1 MILHNKSSTKHHQSQ
16 RLSEHYWR
24 VSVDAAE
31 TRARGRESQKASSQ
45 PQWGPRLPH
54 NFQWVISD
62 IIRFKYEYNKNIYK
76 NIWIPVETPETR
88 GREGES
94 KSLVTT
100 TVATTSNTQLPMGQY
115 HYIQMS
121 IFFYIPT
128 IIAGGRESQK
138 ASQPQPQWRPP
149 HNFQWVTTDVITH
162 WYLDILLYS
171 NNQFLFGDSP
181 GLGTWRQR

>member
-1 MILHNKSSTKHHQSQ
+1 MFFLE
-16 RLSEHYWR
+16 R
-24 VSVDAAE
+24 
-31 TRARGRESQKASSQ
+31 SSQ
-45 PQWGPRLPH
+45 IQLFQNEKVIISHHKSTEVVKIVWLSHTSLLLLKKIPVKQTFSPSWGNWP
-54 NFQWVISD
+54 
-62 IIRFKYEYNKNIYK
+62 
-76 NIWIPVETPETR
+76 IWIPVEAPETR

-94 KSLVTT
+94 KSLITT
-100 TVATTSNTQLPMGQY
+100 TVGTTSNTQLPMGQY

-138 ASQPQPQWRPP
+138 ASQPQPQWGPP